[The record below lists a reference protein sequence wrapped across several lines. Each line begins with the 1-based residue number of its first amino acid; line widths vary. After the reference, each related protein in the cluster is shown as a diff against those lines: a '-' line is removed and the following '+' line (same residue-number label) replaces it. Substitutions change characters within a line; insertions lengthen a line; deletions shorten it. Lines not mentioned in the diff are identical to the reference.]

1 MKLKL
6 FALQTVGTAAT
17 LAAAWLLLLVPDS
30 SAAWLALSLLL
41 MYVTLFLL
49 SFTLTAVAGGLS
61 HVGAELAPPGAGRCL
76 EVLSY
81 GWRRWYRAAI
91 LLLVAGGLLYAVIWL
106 GWLRLPVWLGLAVV
120 VLLAVPSAVQW
131 HSLQAV
137 RFATVARNL
146 AYTALA
152 LVLGFIA
159 WKIIDAPLEM
169 SRPWLEI
176 AYLGARMLAS
186 FLALNAACML
196 LLSAG
201 RFNRRPSADSA
212 D

>member
-1 MKLKL
+1 MKMKL
-6 FALQTVGTAAT
+6 FVLQTVGTAAT

-49 SFTLTAVAGGLS
+49 SFTLTAVAGGL
-61 HVGAELAPPGAGRCL
+61 GAAPTSVCAPGFL
-76 EVLSY
+76 EALRY

-106 GWLRLPVWLGLAVV
+106 GWLRLPVWLGLAIL
-120 VLLAVPSAVQW
+120 VLLALPSAVQW

-137 RFATVARNL
+137 RFAAVARSL
-146 AYTALA
+146 ACILLALA
-152 LVLGFIA
+152 LGFAA

-169 SRPWLEI
+169 SRPWLEV

-201 RFNRRPSADSA
+201 RFGRKPSADSA

>member
-1 MKLKL
+1 MRLKL

-49 SFTLTAVAGGLS
+49 SFTLTAVARGL
-61 HVGAELAPPGAGRCL
+61 GAAPTSVCAPGLPEAL
-76 EVLSY
+76 HY

-137 RFATVARNL
+137 RFAAVARNL
-146 AYTALA
+146 ACTALA
-152 LVLGFIA
+152 LALGFIA
-159 WKIIDAPLEM
+159 WKIVDAPLEM

-176 AYLGARMLAS
+176 AYLGVRMLAS

-196 LLSAG
+196 LLAAG
-201 RFNRRPSADSA
+201 RFDRRPSADSA

>member
-6 FALQTVGTAAT
+6 FVLQTVGTAAT

-49 SFTLTAVAGGLS
+49 SFTLTAVAGGL
-61 HVGAELAPPGAGRCL
+61 GAAPTSVCASGFSGAL
-76 EVLSY
+76 HY

-91 LLLVAGGLLYAVIWL
+91 LLLAAGGLLYAVIWL
-106 GWLRLPVWLGLAVV
+106 GWLRLPVWLGLVIL
-120 VLLAVPSAVQW
+120 VLLAIPSAVQW

-137 RFATVARNL
+137 RFAAVARNL
-146 AYTALA
+146 ACTALA
-152 LVLGFIA
+152 LVLGLIA

-169 SRPWLEI
+169 SRPWLEV
-176 AYLGARMLAS
+176 AYLGARMLVS

-201 RFNRRPSADSA
+201 RFDGRPSADSA

>member
-1 MKLKL
+1 VRLKL

-49 SFTLTAVAGGLS
+49 SFTLTAVAGGL
-61 HVGAELAPPGAGRCL
+61 GAAPTSVCAPGLPEAL
-76 EVLSY
+76 HY

-91 LLLVAGGLLYAVIWL
+91 LLLVAGGLLYAVIRL

-137 RFATVARNL
+137 RFAAVARNL

-152 LVLGFIA
+152 VALGFAA
-159 WKIIDAPLEM
+159 WKIVDAPLEI

-176 AYLGARMLAS
+176 AYLGARILAS

-196 LLSAG
+196 LLAAG
-201 RFNRRPSADSA
+201 RFNRKPSADSA

>member
-1 MKLKL
+1 VRLKL
-6 FALQTVGTAAT
+6 FVLQTVGTAAT

-49 SFTLTAVAGGLS
+49 SFTLTAVTGGLG

-91 LLLVAGGLLYAVIWL
+91 LLLAAGGLLYAVIWL

-120 VLLAVPSAVQW
+120 VLLAIPSAVQW

-137 RFATVARNL
+137 RFAAVARNL
-146 AYTALA
+146 ACILLALA
-152 LVLGFIA
+152 LGFAA
-159 WKIIDAPLEM
+159 WKIVDAPLEM
-169 SRPWLEI
+169 SRPWLEV

-201 RFNRRPSADSA
+201 RFDRRPSADSA

>member
-1 MKLKL
+1 VRLKL

-49 SFTLTAVAGGLS
+49 SFTLTAVAGGL
-61 HVGAELAPPGAGRCL
+61 GAAPTSVCAPGLPEAL
-76 EVLSY
+76 HY
-81 GWRRWYRAAI
+81 GLRRWYRAAI

-106 GWLRLPVWLGLAVV
+106 GWLRLPVWLGLVIL

-137 RFATVARNL
+137 RFAAVARNL
-146 AYTALA
+146 ACTALA
-152 LVLGFIA
+152 LALGFIA
-159 WKIIDAPLEM
+159 WKIVDAPLEM

-176 AYLGARMLAS
+176 AYLGVRMLAS

-196 LLSAG
+196 LLAAG
-201 RFNRRPSADSA
+201 RFDRRPSADSA

>member
-6 FALQTVGTAAT
+6 FVLQTVGTAAT

-30 SAAWLALSLLL
+30 SPGYLALSLLL

-49 SFTLTAVAGGLS
+49 SFTLTAVAGGLGVAQTS
-61 HVGAELAPPGAGRCL
+61 VCAPGFFGALH
-76 EVLSY
+76 Y

-131 HSLQAV
+131 HGLQAV
-137 RFATVARNL
+137 RFAAVARNL
-146 AYTALA
+146 ACTALA

>member
-1 MKLKL
+1 
-6 FALQTVGTAAT
+6 VGTAAT

-49 SFTLTAVAGGLS
+49 SFTLTAVAGGLGDA
-61 HVGAELAPPGAGRCL
+61 GAELAPPGAGRCL

-91 LLLVAGGLLYAVIWL
+91 LLLVAGGLLYAVIWV

-120 VLLAVPSAVQW
+120 VLLAVPSAVHW

-137 RFATVARNL
+137 RFAAVARSV

-152 LVLGFIA
+152 LALGFAA
-159 WKIIDAPLEM
+159 WKIVDAPLEM

-176 AYLGARMLAS
+176 AYLGARMLVS

-201 RFNRRPSADSA
+201 RFNRRPSADCA